1 MLRAALATPLRSAD
15 AAGTLIVGT
24 VLTLL
29 AWVLTPLWVIGTLS
43 APVLVLAAPI
53 ALAPAFIGRG
63 YLLRVVAVGIGAVDE
78 AGTGSRIG
86 SAADAS
92 PEAPPFVRWGRLY
105 RDGVASALL
114 TAAYLL
120 PLVVGLAAVG
130 VAGAFV
136 ELGRVDPTPVA
147 ESVAGTDP
155 AGVAGVDA
163 AVPPAAPV
171 YGIVGAFVAVVSL
184 AYLVAFAYVRP
195 AALSALAAEGR
206 LRDGLRPAAVG
217 RVALSGE
224 YAVAW
229 SLAMVTLLTG
239 YVLAAPFVPL
249 LVGVGGVF
257 AVRVVVH
264 TLYGLGAGDVI
275 EHARPSVPAADAD
288 PVGDAEAP
296 DESAAGSPATEVPPE
311 ADVAVQTGRSVP
323 GTAASV
329 PEGVGAVDLD
339 SLVDGGGDG
348 NDDRDRGETGPV
360 TDPDEAEG
368 GAGRDAADAFD
379 WGP

>member
-63 YLLRVVAVGIGAVDE
+63 YLLRVVAVGIGAADE

-136 ELGRVDPTPVA
+136 ELGRVDPAPVA

-217 RVALSGE
+217 SVALSGE

-275 EHARPSVPAADAD
+275 EHARSSVPAAD
-288 PVGDAEAP
+288 PVADAEAP

-311 ADVAVQTGRSVP
+311 ADPAVQTGRSVP

-329 PEGVGAVDLD
+329 PEAVGAVDLD

-348 NDDRDRGETGPV
+348 NDDRDGTGPAA
-360 TDPDEAEG
+360 DRDEAGG
-368 GAGRDAADAFD
+368 GADRDAADAFD